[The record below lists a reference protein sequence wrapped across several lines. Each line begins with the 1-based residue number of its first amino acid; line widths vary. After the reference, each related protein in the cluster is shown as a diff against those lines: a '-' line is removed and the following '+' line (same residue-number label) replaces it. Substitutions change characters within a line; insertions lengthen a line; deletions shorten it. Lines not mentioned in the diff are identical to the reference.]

1 MAASGQHSR
10 SLPPGWASMDEPC
23 LHSQDCGCLKKASKT
38 ASGEAPM
45 MAL

>member
-10 SLPPGWASMDEPC
+10 SLPPGWASMDEP
-23 LHSQDCGCLKKASKT
+23 LRHSQRSGCLKKASKT

-45 MAL
+45 TAL